1 MDEKLIP
8 GPVKGYKM
16 VDENLCCRGVQ
27 FVVGEIVRHEGP
39 LEMCR
44 SGFHFCVHPSGVW
57 AYYNKGRL
65 FELEAYDVLDT
76 PYEPGAD
83 LKKVCRGIRL
93 VREIKVDGDGNTGN
107 GNTGHRNTGD
117 GNTGHSNTG
126 DGNTGY
132 SNTGYRNTGHRN
144 TGHRNTGYRNTG
156 HRNTGHRN
164 TGNGN
169 TGDGNT
175 GNGNTG
181 YGNTGYGNTG
191 DGNTGYSNTGHR
203 NTGYRNTGHRNTGH
217 RNTGNG
223 NTGYGNTGDENTGY
237 RNTGHRNTG
246 HRNTG
251 NGNTGYGN
259 TGDGNTCD
267 RSSGHFNTHTPKLI
281 IFDEPTSLEPDA
293 NLVFALSVAL
303 MSSEP
308 FDPLPFL
315 SLPNATARK
324 IKKLHRLHIQ
334 RRQEQEV

>member
-181 YGNTGYGNTG
+181 YGNTG
-191 DGNTGYSNTGHR
+191 
-203 NTGYRNTGHRNTGH
+203 
-217 RNTGNG
+217 
-223 NTGYGNTGDENTGY
+223 
-237 RNTGHRNTG
+237 
-246 HRNTG
+246 
-251 NGNTGYGN
+251 
-259 TGDGNTCD
+259 DGNTCD

>member
-93 VREIKVDGDGNTGN
+93 VREIKVDGDGNTGYS
-107 GNTGHRNTGD
+107 NTGHRNTGD
-117 GNTGHSNTG
+117 G
-126 DGNTGY
+126 
-132 SNTGYRNTGHRN
+132 
-144 TGHRNTGYRNTG
+144 
-156 HRNTGHRN
+156 
-164 TGNGN
+164 
-169 TGDGNT
+169 
-175 GNGNTG
+175 
-181 YGNTGYGNTG
+181 
-191 DGNTGYSNTGHR
+191 
-203 NTGYRNTGHRNTGH
+203 
-217 RNTGNG
+217 
-223 NTGYGNTGDENTGY
+223 
-237 RNTGHRNTG
+237 
-246 HRNTG
+246 NTG

-281 IFDEPTSLEPDA
+281 IFDKPTSLEPDA

>member
-181 YGNTGYGNTG
+181 YGNTG
-191 DGNTGYSNTGHR
+191 
-203 NTGYRNTGHRNTGH
+203 
-217 RNTGNG
+217 
-223 NTGYGNTGDENTGY
+223 
-237 RNTGHRNTG
+237 
-246 HRNTG
+246 
-251 NGNTGYGN
+251 
-259 TGDGNTCD
+259 DGNTCD

-281 IFDEPTSLEPDA
+281 IFDKPTSLEPDA

>member
-107 GNTGHRNTGD
+107 GNTGHRNTG
-117 GNTGHSNTG
+117 
-126 DGNTGY
+126 
-132 SNTGYRNTGHRN
+132 
-144 TGHRNTGYRNTG
+144 
-156 HRNTGHRN
+156 
-164 TGNGN
+164 NGN
-169 TGDGNT
+169 TGDG
-175 GNGNTG
+175 
-181 YGNTGYGNTG
+181 
-191 DGNTGYSNTGHR
+191 
-203 NTGYRNTGHRNTGH
+203 
-217 RNTGNG
+217 
-223 NTGYGNTGDENTGY
+223 
-237 RNTGHRNTG
+237 
-246 HRNTG
+246 NTG

-281 IFDEPTSLEPDA
+281 IFDKPTSLEPDA

>member
-1 MDEKLIP
+1 VDEKLIP

-93 VREIKVDGDGNTGN
+93 VREIKVDGDGNTGYS
-107 GNTGHRNTGD
+107 NTGHRNTGD
-117 GNTGHSNTG
+117 GNTGNGNTG
-126 DGNTGY
+126 D
-132 SNTGYRNTGHRN
+132 
-144 TGHRNTGYRNTG
+144 
-156 HRNTGHRN
+156 
-164 TGNGN
+164 GN

>member
-169 TGDGNT
+169 TG
-175 GNGNTG
+175 
-181 YGNTGYGNTG
+181 
-191 DGNTGYSNTGHR
+191 
-203 NTGYRNTGHRNTGH
+203 
-217 RNTGNG
+217 
-223 NTGYGNTGDENTGY
+223 YGNTGDENTGY